1 MKSAREAA
9 ANHHDSIN
17 AQDTDAYLESVKF
30 PFTYQNYN
38 GVSIT
43 VETPEAYKSQFPMP
57 WEIIKRTEPNW
68 SRSDLVQL
76 EEVARSKSSVAYKLV
91 GRRINADGSAEPDFQ
106 AIWIAVNPKSNDM
119 FTQEI
124 QAGLAGQFSPSF
136 RR

>member
-1 MKSAREAA
+1 MKNAREAA
-9 ANHHDSIN
+9 ENHHDSIN
-17 AQDTDAYLESVKF
+17 SQDTEAYLESVTF

-91 GRRINADGSAEPDFQ
+91 GRRINADGSAESDFQ
-106 AIWIAVNPKSNDM
+106 AIWIAV
-119 FTQEI
+119 FTSGKWGI
-124 QAGLAGQFSPSF
+124 QF
-136 RR
+136 RHNLGSEVAS

>member
-1 MKSAREAA
+1 MKSARGAA
-9 ANHHDSIN
+9 ENHLDSIN
-17 AQDTDAYLESVKF
+17 AQDIDAYLASVKF
-30 PFTYQNYN
+30 LFTYQNYN

-43 VETPEAYKSQFPMP
+43 VETPEAYKSEFPMP

-106 AIWIAVNPKSNDM
+106 AIWIAVSTSGKWG
-119 FTQEI
+119 I
-124 QAGLAGQFSPSF
+124 QF
-136 RR
+136 RHNLGSEVDS